1 MAKRT
6 SPKFILDAIKK
17 RTTQPHLIEQ
27 FGFLFLH
34 PMLKVTSNIF
44 FLLLI
49 VVLSSCVEGVEEV
62 WINDEASGYLDA
74 TYKLPK
80 IALGQISDP

>member
-1 MAKRT
+1 
-6 SPKFILDAIKK
+6 
-17 RTTQPHLIEQ
+17 
-27 FGFLFLH
+27 
-34 PMLKVTSNIF
+34 MLKVTSNLF

-49 VVLSSCVEGVEEV
+49 VVLSSCVEGIEEV